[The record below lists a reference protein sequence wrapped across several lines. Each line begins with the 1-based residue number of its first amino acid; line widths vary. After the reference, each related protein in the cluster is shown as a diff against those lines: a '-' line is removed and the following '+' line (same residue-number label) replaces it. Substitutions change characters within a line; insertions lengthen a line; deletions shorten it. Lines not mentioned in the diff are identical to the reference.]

1 MMALYEYIA
10 IDGNGNKFSG
20 VYEDIDNVAAL
31 RKDLEKMGDTLLKA
45 KRKKSKALKR
55 VRIPQDE
62 VVTFAYRLAG
72 MCSAGL
78 SISRCL
84 ETLAEQTENRSFRRV
99 LSDVRQSIASGS
111 ALTDAFGKH
120 KNVFSHFFLGM
131 LEAGE
136 SGGRLAETLE
146 VSAVYMEKQADFRR
160 KVKSAFAY
168 PIIVGVMCF
177 LVVTTLVI
185 FVVPVFSKLY
195 RQMHVPL
202 PGPTQA
208 LINLSTLVRDYWWM
222 ILLFLTAA
230 VLLLKLFWKKAH
242 LKDKWDAFK
251 LNIPVLAKFNR
262 MVVASGFI
270 RTFAMLV
277 SAGVSLVK
285 ALNIASI
292 VVNNTKVAE
301 ISGQLAKSIQS
312 GNTVADSLKS
322 SDIFPP
328 VIIQLAASG
337 EEAGTLSE
345 MLNKGA
351 DFLDKDID
359 RIIKALL
366 VKIEPA
372 LTLIMGIIVGFILIS
387 VYLPMFDYMEHFK

>member
-1 MMALYEYIA
+1 M
-10 IDGNGNKFSG
+10 
-20 VYEDIDNVAAL
+20 
-31 RKDLEKMGDTLLKA
+31 
-45 KRKKSKALKR
+45 
-55 VRIPQDE
+55 
-62 VVTFAYRLAG
+62 
-72 MCSAGL
+72 
-78 SISRCL
+78 
-84 ETLAEQTENRSFRRV
+84 
-99 LSDVRQSIASGS
+99 
-111 ALTDAFGKH
+111 
-120 KNVFSHFFLGM
+120 
-131 LEAGE
+131 
-136 SGGRLAETLE
+136 
-146 VSAVYMEKQADFRR
+146 
-160 KVKSAFAY
+160 
-168 PIIVGVMCF
+168 
-177 LVVTTLVI
+177 
-185 FVVPVFSKLY
+185 
-195 RQMHVPL
+195 
-202 PGPTQA
+202 
-208 LINLSTLVRDYWWM
+208 
-222 ILLFLTAA
+222 LFLTAA